1 MNLNSLTVQQGAA
14 AGGLIVLLQLIAYL
28 MGVEMLLGSWLGAG
42 RFILVVV
49 AMVLACVAI
58 RKEEG
63 SLTYGRAVGQAWLAG
78 GIASL
83 IGVLFMMI
91 MGVFD
96 GQLIDHLHEAT
107 LVNIEKEMGSFAFAM
122 DDGAMQEVEG
132 QTRWMLEPTGQLFMW
147 AIGMLFWLLVAAI
160 VGAIFKRPSPHSIQ

>member
-63 SLTYGRAVGQAWLAG
+63 SLT
-78 GIASL
+78 
-83 IGVLFMMI
+83 
-91 MGVFD
+91 
-96 GQLIDHLHEAT
+96 
-107 LVNIEKEMGSFAFAM
+107 
-122 DDGAMQEVEG
+122 
-132 QTRWMLEPTGQLFMW
+132 
-147 AIGMLFWLLVAAI
+147 
-160 VGAIFKRPSPHSIQ
+160 

>member
-1 MNLNSLTVQQGAA
+1 MNLNSLTLQQGAA
-14 AGGLIVLLQLIAYL
+14 AGGLLVLLQLIAYL
-28 MGVEMLLGSWLGAG
+28 IGVEMLLGSWLGAG

-78 GIASL
+78 GLASL
-83 IGVLFMMI
+83 IGVLFMVI

-96 GQLIDHLHEAT
+96 GQLIDHLHEAK
-107 LVNIEKEMGSFAFAM
+107 LVNMEKEMGSFAFAM
-122 DDGAMQEVEG
+122 DDDMKQDVED
-132 QTRWMLEPTGQLFMW
+132 QIRWVLEPAGQLFMW

-160 VGAIFKRPSPHSIQ
+160 VGAIYKRPNPTTIH

>member
-1 MNLNSLTVQQGAA
+1 MNLNSLTLQQGAA

-28 MGVEMLLGSWLGAG
+28 IGVEVLLGTWLGAG

-78 GIASL
+78 GLASL
-83 IGVLFMMI
+83 IGVLFMVI

-107 LVNIEKEMGSFAFAM
+107 LVNMEKEMGSFAFAM
-122 DDGAMQEVEG
+122 DDDMKQDVED
-132 QTRWMLEPTGQLFMW
+132 QIRWVLEPAGQLFMW

-160 VGAIFKRPSPHSIQ
+160 VGAIYKRPNPTTIH

>member
-14 AGGLIVLLQLIAYL
+14 AGGLIVLL
-28 MGVEMLLGSWLGAG
+28 
-42 RFILVVV
+42 
-49 AMVLACVAI
+49 
-58 RKEEG
+58 
-63 SLTYGRAVGQAWLAG
+63 
-78 GIASL
+78 
-83 IGVLFMMI
+83 
-91 MGVFD
+91 
-96 GQLIDHLHEAT
+96 QLIDHLHEAT